1 MAVSREKL
9 PKLIYLE
16 DYKGNYQLFIDA
28 VYAVFEHDFIMHKAT
43 FGSHQLKM
51 KYHPAFQE
59 RAYTF
64 YHMTHE
70 GSIETERTPDLRR
83 CERMPWA
90 RPTIENA
97 EAYGIRFWE
106 QERNG
111 KHRVCIWL
119 DTDDGDNYFVIL
131 DVRKTF
137 VLLWTAFYAEQSHQ
151 LRKKEKEYLAWKD
164 SIGKDKVMTPDE
176 LVKDIMDR
184 LP

>member
-1 MAVSREKL
+1 MAVSREHL
-9 PKLIYLE
+9 PELIYLE
-16 DYKGNYQLFIDA
+16 DYNGNYQLFIDA
-28 VYAVFEHDFIMHKAT
+28 VYAVFERDFINHKTT

-90 RPTIENA
+90 RPTIENV
-97 EAYGIRFWE
+97 EKYGIRFWE

-137 VLLWTAFYAEQSHQ
+137 VLLWTAFYADHSHQ
-151 LRKKEKEYLAWKD
+151 LRKKEKEYLAWKE
-164 SIGKDKVMTPDE
+164 SIGKDKVITPDE

>member
-1 MAVSREKL
+1 
-9 PKLIYLE
+9 
-16 DYKGNYQLFIDA
+16 
-28 VYAVFEHDFIMHKAT
+28 
-43 FGSHQLKM
+43 
-51 KYHPAFQE
+51 
-59 RAYTF
+59 
-64 YHMTHE
+64 MTHE
-70 GSIETERTPDLRR
+70 GDIETDRTPDLRR

-111 KHRVCIWL
+111 KHRICIWL

-137 VLLWTAFYAEQSHQ
+137 VLLWTAFYAGFSHQ
-151 LRKKEKEYLAWKD
+151 LKKKVKEYQAWRN
-164 SIGKDKVMTPDE
+164 SVGKDKVITPDM

>member
-1 MAVSREKL
+1 MAVARENL

-97 EAYGIRFWE
+97 EAYGIRFW
-106 QERNG
+106 
-111 KHRVCIWL
+111 
-119 DTDDGDNYFVIL
+119 
-131 DVRKTF
+131 
-137 VLLWTAFYAEQSHQ
+137 
-151 LRKKEKEYLAWKD
+151 
-164 SIGKDKVMTPDE
+164 
-176 LVKDIMDR
+176 
-184 LP
+184 

>member
-1 MAVSREKL
+1 MAVARVQL
-9 PKLIYLE
+9 PQLISLE
-16 DYKGNYQLFIDA
+16 DYNGNYQLFIDA
-28 VYAVFEHDFIMHKAT
+28 VYAVFEKDFIKHKTA
-43 FGSHQLKM
+43 FGSHRLKM

-59 RAYTF
+59 RSYTF

-70 GSIETERTPDLRR
+70 GDIESERTPDLRR

-90 RPTIENA
+90 RPTIENV

-111 KHRVCIWL
+111 KSRICIWL

-137 VLLWTAFYAEQSHQ
+137 VLLWTAFYAGHSHQ
-151 LRKKEKEYLAWKD
+151 LRKKEKEYQAWKE
-164 SIGKDKVMTPDE
+164 SVGKCRVITPDG